1 MKIKSE
7 LEFQLYPKNTNLD
20 SNLQR
25 VIQIFENNFYMF
37 DSTKFQYESNKVLSF
52 IAEDLDGLGYLVER
66 SKAREDKISV
76 PVLFG
81 RNGKKEKWFDADAY
95 NRKEKTVIEVEAG
108 RAFTNY
114 QFLKDLFEACVMN
127 DVDFCVI
134 AVRRIY
140 RNSYD
145 FEKIIQFMDT
155 LYSSNKL
162 QLPLKGV
169 LIIGY

>member
-7 LEFQLYPKNTNLD
+7 LEFQLYPKNKEMTENLMRII
-20 SNLQR
+20 N
-25 VIQIFENNFYMF
+25 IFDCNFNKF
-37 DSTKFQYESNKVLSF
+37 DSTKFTYKSNEVLSF
-52 IAEDLDGLGYLVER
+52 VAEDLDGLGYKVER
-66 SKAREDKISV
+66 SKIKEDKITV

-81 RNGKKEKWFDADAY
+81 RNGKAEKWFDADAY
-95 NRKEKTVIEVEAG
+95 NPNEKTVIEVEAG

-114 QFLKDLFEACVMN
+114 QFLKDLFEASVMN
-127 DVDFCVI
+127 NVDYCVI

-140 RNSYD
+140 LGNLD

-162 QLPLKGV
+162 EIPLKGV